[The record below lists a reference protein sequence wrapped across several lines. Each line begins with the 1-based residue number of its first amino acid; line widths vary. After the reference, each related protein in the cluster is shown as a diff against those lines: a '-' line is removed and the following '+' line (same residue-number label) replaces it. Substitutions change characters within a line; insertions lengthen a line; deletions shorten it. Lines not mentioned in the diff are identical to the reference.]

1 MTIER
6 FNPKKEDTLWYYESI
21 CDGFAEAWPES
32 PLLPDLRT
40 VIARMR
46 NAVRNR

>member
-21 CDGFAEAWPES
+21 CNGFAEAWPEN
-32 PLLPDLRT
+32 PLLPYFRT
-40 VIARMR
+40 VIAHMR